1 MSEFVCRVADADG
14 RVFSHVEAANTLD
27 EARQKLAERG
37 LFVYSVEARGGRVG
51 SLLRR
56 RTGRQIGGSDFL
68 ILNQQFN
75 TLIKAGLPILRA
87 LELLAARASSSRLRP
102 VVEQIRDHVREGKS
116 LSEAV
121 DEAGV
126 FSKVYSTAILAGE
139 KSGNL
144 PGVLDYY
151 IAYQRV
157 STGVKKKIAAT
168 LVYPVLLIT
177 VAIIIVTYL
186 VTGVVPRF
194 ALLYRDM
201 NVELPTPTRVLIALT
216 VDYRFLFL
224 GFVALLAL
232 IAMGVFLWSRT
243 DEGGTALDRFKFR
256 LPLVGDTLLKFQ
268 VAQFSR
274 TLSTLLTGGT
284 PLVAGLQTATEAI
297 TSKLLQSTVAEATQ
311 MVREGESL
319 HAALASKGVMP
330 KMAVD
335 MIEVGE
341 SSGAIS
347 PMLNSVAEFY
357 EEEVNLR
364 LGAMVAIIEPV
375 LLIIMGMFVAF
386 ILISDELPLLL
397 GKKLLIRVATA
408 RQIADVL
415 KRTEQSQ
422 RVLEQ
427 ATEAFALQ
435 APKEE

>member
-1 MSEFVCRVADADG
+1 MGEFVCRVADADG

-87 LELLAARASSSRLRP
+87 LDLLATRASSARLRP
-102 VVEQIRDHVREGKS
+102 VVEQIRDQVREGKS

-121 DEAGV
+121 DDAGV

-157 STGVKKKIAAT
+157 STSVKKKIAAT

-177 VAIIIVTYL
+177 VAIVIVTYL
-186 VTGVVPRF
+186 VTGVIPKF

-201 NVELPTPTRVLIALT
+201 NVELPTPTRVLIAVT
-216 VDYRFLFL
+216 VDYRLLFL
-224 GFVALLAL
+224 GLVGLLVL
-232 IAMGVFLWSRT
+232 IGMGIFLWSRT
-243 DEGGTALDRFKFR
+243 EEGGTAFDRFKFR

-274 TLSTLLTGGT
+274 TLATLLTGGT

-364 LGAMVAIIEPV
+364 LAAMVAVIEPA
-375 LLIIMGMFVAF
+375 LLIIMGLFVAF
-386 ILISDELPLLL
+386 ILISLYLPIFSFSVN
-397 GKKLLIRVATA
+397 GA
-408 RQIADVL
+408 R
-415 KRTEQSQ
+415 
-422 RVLEQ
+422 
-427 ATEAFALQ
+427 
-435 APKEE
+435 

>member
-1 MSEFVCRVADADG
+1 MGEFVCRVADADG
-14 RVFSHVEAANTLD
+14 RVFSHVEPANTLD
-27 EARQKLAERG
+27 EARQKLADRG
-37 LFVYSVEARGGRVG
+37 LYVYSVESRGGRLG
-51 SLLRR
+51 SLVRR
-56 RTGRQIGGSDFL
+56 RTGRQVGGSDFL

-87 LELLAARASSSRLRP
+87 LDLLATRASSPRLRP
-102 VVEQIRDHVREGKS
+102 IISQIHDQVREGKS

-157 STGVKKKIAAT
+157 STGVKKKIIAT

-177 VAIIIVTYL
+177 VAIVIVSYL
-186 VTGVVPRF
+186 VTGVIPKF
-194 ALLYRDM
+194 ALLYKDL
-201 NVELPTPTRVLIALT
+201 NVELPGPTRVLIAVT
-216 VDYRFLFL
+216 VDYRLYFL
-224 GFVALLAL
+224 GFVALLAVA
-232 IAMGVFLWSRT
+232 AMGVFLWSRT
-243 DEGGTALDRFKFR
+243 EEGGTAFDRFKFR
-256 LPLVGDTLLKFQ
+256 VPLVGDTLLKFQ

-274 TLSTLLTGGT
+274 TLATLLTGGT

-297 TSKLLQSTVAEATQ
+297 TSKLLQSTVAQATQ

-319 HAALASKGVMP
+319 HGALASKGVMP
-330 KMAVD
+330 QMAVD

-364 LGAMVAIIEPV
+364 LGAMVAVIEPV
-375 LLIIMGMFVAF
+375 LLIIMGLFVAF
-386 ILISDELPLLL
+386 ILISLYLPIFSFSVN
-397 GKKLLIRVATA
+397 GAG
-408 RQIADVL
+408 
-415 KRTEQSQ
+415 
-422 RVLEQ
+422 
-427 ATEAFALQ
+427 
-435 APKEE
+435 APPR